1 MNVLMQIGLVALG
14 SALGGLARWG
24 VGVAIGRQLGVAF
37 PWGTLFIN
45 LTGSL
50 FLGWFTTMLP
60 QREFDLGGLSLR
72 PDHLR
77 LMLAVGFTGAYTT
90 FSTFELESHD
100 LLRDGDGMLAM
111 LYVFGSVLGGL
122 LAVRAGVWLAL
133 AMG

>member
-1 MNVLMQIGLVALG
+1 VNVLTQIALVAVG

-24 VGVAIGRQLGVAF
+24 VGVAFEQMLGVAF

-60 QREFDLGGLSLR
+60 SDGFDLGTFVLR
-72 PDHLR
+72 PDHMR
-77 LMLAVGFTGAYTT
+77 LTLAVGFTGAYTT

-100 LLRDGDGMLAM
+100 LLKDGDGILAM
-111 LYVFGSVLGGL
+111 LYVVGSVLGGL
-122 LAVRAGVWLAL
+122 LAVRAGAWLA
-133 AMG
+133 GG